1 MSNVNKETI
10 ADIITVARGVFDEL
24 RKHGYNVVSVER
36 MADIIDRV
44 EEAHKREREA
54 GAAVAQ
60 ICGEIGEM
68 VGRESACKHSV
79 TNCNRLGNAAKM
91 REALENIAE
100 YAKAAA
106 CHTEDAHLLGY
117 LNQIERWVEAALSA
131 PPRNCDVGTPEEQ
144 HRRFKKWCGKHGI
157 DGDMDVAC
165 AYPDM
170 CCTLCALRWAQMPYE
185 GENEEIKK

>member
-1 MSNVNKETI
+1 MSNETNETI
-10 ADIITVARGVFDEL
+10 DDIVADIRAQNQGLPEDSYALSPLVCDLLSF
-24 RKHGYNVVSVER
+24 
-36 MADIIDRV
+36 ADRI
-44 EEAHKREREA
+44 EAAAKREREA

-144 HRRFKKWCGKHGI
+144 SKRHREWCRQ
-157 DGDMDVAC
+157 A
-165 AYPDM
+165 
-170 CCTLCALRWAQMPYE
+170 RWVSGCIRCMAEWLQLQYVRE
-185 GENEEIKK
+185 LQTTGEVVK

>member
-1 MSNVNKETI
+1 MSNENKETI
-10 ADIITVARGVFDEL
+10 ADIV
-24 RKHGYNVVSVER
+24 
-36 MADIIDRV
+36 ADIRAQNQGLPEDSYALSPQVCDLLSLADRI
-44 EEAHKREREA
+44 EAAE
-54 GAAVAQ
+54 
-60 ICGEIGEM
+60 
-68 VGRESACKHSV
+68 KHSV

-100 YAKAAA
+100 YAKAAE

-117 LNQIERWVEAALSA
+117 LNQISMWAEDAISA

-144 HRRFKKWCGKHGI
+144 HRRFMKWCGKHGI